1 MADDRSAA
9 LRRRFMDLSAKL
21 DGAVV
26 MAPMTKGSNVPYR
39 RLCDRLGAT
48 ITMGE
53 MALAYQLLK
62 GRKGEF
68 ALVIRGK
75 DERCFGVQLA
85 GFNPEQMAEG
95 AKIAEA
101 KGADLVD
108 VNCGCPIDLFTRKG
122 LGSALLRR
130 PAKIGHI
137 VEAMTKAVKIPVT
150 VKIRLGW
157 DEDDLNYLEV
167 ARAAVAAGA
176 QAITVHGR
184 TRTQR
189 YRKDADWSKIGE
201 VVAAVAPVPVVGNG
215 DILFPHEIVAF
226 RKTAG
231 CAGVMTARGCLIKP
245 WIFRE
250 AATGVVED
258 PTPDER
264 LGLYAQW
271 VALAR
276 EHWRDDEKGRA
287 RIREFLLWHLGFW
300 CRYVP
305 RRADG
310 SYPRMQ
316 EREERFT
323 PRSPLEASL
332 SRNDA
337 AAHEWIATLL
347 LDGAEKAGDAPPPP
361 SASDGEREVMPE
373 G

>member
-1 MADDRSAA
+1 
-9 LRRRFMDLSAKL
+9 MDLRATL

-39 RLCDRLGAT
+39 RLCDELGAT

-53 MALAYQLLK
+53 MALARNLLQ
-62 GRKGEF
+62 GRRGEF
-68 ALVIRGK
+68 ALLVRGK
-75 DERCFGVQLA
+75 DERVFGVQLA
-85 GFNPEQMAEG
+85 GFNPTQMAEA
-95 AKIAEA
+95 AKIAEQ

-130 PAKIGHI
+130 PRKIAEI
-137 VEAMTKAVKIPVT
+137 VRAMAAAVKIPVT

-167 ARAAVAAGA
+167 ARLAVDAGA
-176 QAITVHGR
+176 QAVVVHGR

-189 YRKDADWSKIGE
+189 YRKNADWDRISE
-201 VVAAVAPVPVVGNG
+201 VARALAPIPVVGNG
-215 DILFPHEIVAF
+215 DVLFPHEIAAF
-226 RKTAG
+226 RAQAG

-250 AATGVVED
+250 AKTGVAED
-258 PTPDER
+258 PTPEER
-264 LGLYAQW
+264 LALYGRY

-276 EHWRDDEKGRA
+276 EHWRDDERGRA
-287 RIREFLLWHLGFW
+287 RIREFLLWHLGWW
-300 CRYVP
+300 CRHVP
-305 RRADG
+305 RRPDG
-310 SYPRMQ
+310 TWPRMQ

-323 PRSPLEASL
+323 PRSELEALL
-332 SRNDA
+332 SRNDDA
-337 AAHEWIATLL
+337 AKAWVAALL
-347 LDGAEKAGDAPPPP
+347 LDGEAAAGPPPP
-361 SASDGEREVMPE
+361 PPAPAEPGAETREPMPE